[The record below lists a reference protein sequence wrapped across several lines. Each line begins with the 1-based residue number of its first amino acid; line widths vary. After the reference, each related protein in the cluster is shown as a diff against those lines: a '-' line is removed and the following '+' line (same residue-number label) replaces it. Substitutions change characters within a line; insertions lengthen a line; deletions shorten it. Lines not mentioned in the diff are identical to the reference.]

1 MNSSRGDLNTLDSN
15 IKYLVNIVQILKT
28 DLINTNNKK
37 ENYFMEWQRTLK
49 ILQDTQKV
57 LGEKT
62 NYIYDLEFELMK
74 YKK

>member
-1 MNSSRGDLNTLDSN
+1 MDSSRCDLSTLDSN
-15 IKYLVNIVQILKT
+15 IKYLVNMVQILKT

-37 ENYFMEWQRTLK
+37 DNYFVEWQRALK

>member
-1 MNSSRGDLNTLDSN
+1 MDSSRGDLSTLDSN
-15 IKYLVNIVQILKT
+15 IKYLVNMVQILKT

-37 ENYFMEWQRTLK
+37 DNYFVEWQRALK